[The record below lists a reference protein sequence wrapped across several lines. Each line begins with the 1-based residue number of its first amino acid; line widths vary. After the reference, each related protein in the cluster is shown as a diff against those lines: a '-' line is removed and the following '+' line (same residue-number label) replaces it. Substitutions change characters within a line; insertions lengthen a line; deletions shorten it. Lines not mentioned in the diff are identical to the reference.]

1 VATAGEDARALL
13 WSAEGALLH
22 EFPLGGP
29 CFDLRWHPSQPGLL
43 SSCSFDSR
51 VSLHSLHS
59 AGPRHTPAW
68 LRRPAGATFGFGG
81 RLASF
86 AADPA
91 YLLAEDAPQPPQ
103 PQRKSHQ
110 VSVHALSN
118 DPELVDKSQA
128 FSAAIAAGDLKAF
141 ADARTHG
148 ASSALER
155 ESWRF
160 MRLLL
165 ESDARQQLLMELGF
179 KPAAASGAQ
188 DAANLSQPKPAQ
200 PAPIATPTP
209 SLPDKV
215 FPVIRLCP
223 IFSWIVMIYVM
234 VAAARGVGC

>member
-91 YLLAEDAPQPPQ
+91 YLVAEDAPQPAQ
-103 PQRKSHQ
+103 PVRKAHQ
-110 VSVHALSN
+110 VTVRTLSN
-118 DPELVDKSQA
+118 EPELVDKSQA

-148 ASSALER
+148 APSSLER

-160 MRLLL
+160 LRLLL
-165 ESDARQQLLMELGF
+165 EADARQQLLKELGF
-179 KPAAASGAQ
+179 QPANAQ
-188 DAANLSQPKPAQ
+188 DSAQQQQQQQQPKQSAQ
-200 PAPIATPTP
+200 PAPVATHSPAQ
-209 SLPDKV
+209 PDKV
-215 FPVIRLCP
+215 APFPN
-223 IFSWIVMIYVM
+223 
-234 VAAARGVGC
+234 